1 MRRCKRLECTAYVAW
16 PRRLAEGG
24 RDSALSLVASQLPMF
39 RFFKDHQMGEQG
51 QLSAKLYRYLQ
62 SETF

>member
-1 MRRCKRLECTAYVAW
+1 MYRVCGMAAAAGGR
-16 PRRLAEGG
+16 G

-39 RFFKDHQMGEQG
+39 RLFKDHQMGEQG